1 MADRKFI
8 SKKILEKEIAVFGT
22 NPEENKD
29 VTDFRVA
36 VALGNANAEYLDSK
50 ALSKSSLGNIYSIW
64 LMTYINTP
72 GLENLNEKATASLI
86 KAYDFRD
93 DVEDSANHETYEK
106 YLKGDLSIDD
116 IKKEL
121 NDLNN

>member
-36 VALGNANAEYLDSK
+36 VALGNASAEYLDPK
-50 ALSKSSLGNIYSIW
+50 ELSKSSLGNIYSIW

-72 GLENLNEKATASLI
+72 GLENLNEKATESLI
-86 KAYDFRD
+86 KAYYFRD

-106 YLKGDLSIDD
+106 YLNGELSIDD

-121 NDLNN
+121 NK